1 MSGGFEWDEAKRSV
15 NIDKHGI
22 DFRDAV
28 GIFDEPHLT
37 FPSVRGDE
45 ERQVT
50 LGVLGTTVI
59 ALVWTDR
66 DGTIRLISARAARR
80 HERDIYHAACRP

>member
-1 MSGGFEWDEAKRSV
+1 MSGGFEWDEAKRSS

-37 FPSVRGDE
+37 FPSVRKDE

-50 LGVLGTTVI
+50 LGLLGATVI

-80 HERDIYHAACRP
+80 HEREIYHAACRP